1 MTVLFRRHA
10 TAKKE
15 SWKSGAGRY
24 VSANTMKRYLP
35 TIVALFA
42 VVPVFAEDTPSK
54 HKLSDW
60 KIGEVLFGEEPTKS
74 SMRGKVVVIENWGV
88 KCPPCVAMLPHLAD
102 LDKRNREKG
111 LLIIGAESQ
120 GHSKEDIEPL
130 LKKAKVNY
138 TITSGANGPI
148 DVSGIPHAFVFDVK
162 GALVFN
168 GHPAD
173 EEFERSIKKAL
184 REVSK
189 EEEVAAPAG
198 PLVETSTWTNSE
210 GKEIRAAV
218 KSADTKEVVFVMTG
232 GKEVKYPLEKL
243 SADSRG
249 KIEQALAASKE
260 SAEDDEE

>member
-1 MTVLFRRHA
+1 
-10 TAKKE
+10 
-15 SWKSGAGRY
+15 
-24 VSANTMKRYLP
+24 MKRYLP
-35 TIVALFA
+35 AIILMVAALHA
-42 VVPVFAEDTPSK
+42 SGKDAESK

-60 KIGEVLFGEEPTKS
+60 KIGEVLFGDKPTDS

-88 KCPPCVAMLPHLAD
+88 KCPPCIAMLPHLAD

-138 TITSGANGPI
+138 TVTSGANGPI
-148 DVSGIPHAFVFDVK
+148 EVNGIPHAFVFDVN

-173 EEFERSIKKAL
+173 EEFDRSIKKAL

-189 EEEVAAPAG
+189 EEEAPAAPAG

-218 KSADTKEVVFVMTG
+218 KSADSTQVVFLMTG

-249 KIEQALAASKE
+249 KIEEALAASKKT
-260 SAEDDEE
+260 AEDEEE